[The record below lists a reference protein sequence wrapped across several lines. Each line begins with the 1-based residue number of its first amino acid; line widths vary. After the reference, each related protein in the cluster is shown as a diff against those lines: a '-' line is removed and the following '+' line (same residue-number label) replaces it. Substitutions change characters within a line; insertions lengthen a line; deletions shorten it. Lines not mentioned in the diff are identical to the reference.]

1 MLRPFLVLLLGLA
14 TVSST
19 VTHWTKID
27 QSLNLKCTMPEKGEG
42 EKLQVC
48 SWRNGGEGAFKSSFK
63 KSHGDRIR

>member
-19 VTHWTKID
+19 IAATSWAKID
-27 QSLNLKCTMPEKGEG
+27 QRKKLSCPMPDDG

-48 SWRNGGEGAFKSSFK
+48 SWRIGEEGAFKSSFK
-63 KSHGDRIR
+63 KSLGDRVR

>member
-19 VTHWTKID
+19 NQWFKIG
-27 QSLNLKCTMPEKGEG
+27 QAGNLRCPMPDDG

-48 SWRNGGEGAFKSSFK
+48 SWRNGDEGAFKSSFK
-63 KSHGDRIR
+63 KSHGDRLR

>member
-14 TVSST
+14 TVSSLT
-19 VTHWTKID
+19 TTTLWTKLD
-27 QSLNLKCTMPEKGEG
+27 QTHELTCPMPDNG

-48 SWRNGGEGAFKSSFK
+48 AWRIGDEGAFKSSFK